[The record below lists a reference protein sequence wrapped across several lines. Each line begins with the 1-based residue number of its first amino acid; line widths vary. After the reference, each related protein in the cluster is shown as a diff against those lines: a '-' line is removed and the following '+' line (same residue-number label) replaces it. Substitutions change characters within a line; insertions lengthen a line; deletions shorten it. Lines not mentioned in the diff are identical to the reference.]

1 MGINGLALK
10 ESIGIASCIFILLVL
25 LSVACQGTETKTA
38 YTRDGINFVSKE
50 RMEENIRY
58 EYAKPGDYREVQ
70 VPLTTIVVNASVMPQ
85 IAANDATEEEPTEES
100 GPSNSSQNAAASL
113 PEKSG
118 IPVRFYRYRTADC
131 GRRDRVCCIG
141 YSRTGRAVNGPKRK
155 WDECDAFLSGTLSLF
170 RPNHIFFHIWPDPWM
185 QTFDCDEVHLPPEE
199 IFNVK

>member
-70 VPLTTIVVNASVMPQ
+70 VPLTTIVVNASVIPQ

-118 IPVRFYRYRTADC
+118 RYPFASIGIGLLIAGGVIVFAASGIR
-131 GRRDRVCCIG
+131 GRG
-141 YSRTGRAVNGPKRK
+141 GR
-155 WDECDAFLSGTLSLF
+155 
-170 RPNHIFFHIWPDPWM
+170 
-185 QTFDCDEVHLPPEE
+185 
-199 IFNVK
+199 

>member
-38 YTRDGINFVSKE
+38 YTRDGMHFVSKE

-85 IAANDATEEEPTEES
+85 IAANDAIEEETTEES
-100 GPSNSSQNAAASL
+100 GPSNSSQNAAASV

-118 IPVRFYRYRTADC
+118 RYPFASIGIGLLIAGGVIVFVASGIR
-131 GRRDRVCCIG
+131 GRG
-141 YSRTGRAVNGPKRK
+141 GR
-155 WDECDAFLSGTLSLF
+155 
-170 RPNHIFFHIWPDPWM
+170 
-185 QTFDCDEVHLPPEE
+185 
-199 IFNVK
+199 

>member
-118 IPVRFYRYRTADC
+118 RYPFASIGIGLLIAGGVIVFAASGIR
-131 GRRDRVCCIG
+131 GRG
-141 YSRTGRAVNGPKRK
+141 GR
-155 WDECDAFLSGTLSLF
+155 
-170 RPNHIFFHIWPDPWM
+170 
-185 QTFDCDEVHLPPEE
+185 
-199 IFNVK
+199 

>member
-58 EYAKPGDYREVQ
+58 EYAKPGDYREAQ

-118 IPVRFYRYRTADC
+118 KYPFASIGIGLLIAGGVIVFAASGIRGQG
-131 GRRDRVCCIG
+131 GR
-141 YSRTGRAVNGPKRK
+141 
-155 WDECDAFLSGTLSLF
+155 
-170 RPNHIFFHIWPDPWM
+170 
-185 QTFDCDEVHLPPEE
+185 
-199 IFNVK
+199 